1 MLGTSQKRLCTYIFS
16 LNIYRCYSIPPGFTL
31 VPSSVKIQG
40 TKDKFNLKP
49 KDIADTLQNDPN
61 LADFYEGSFEAN
73 GHSTEQPFD
82 PFDLSDIP
90 IDHEPAELKGEELLS
105 QSPRDS
111 LNQYQTM
118 PTEQFV
124 KFMNKKSLSSDND
137 PLISDNFLSDMV
149 NKKFDKENHVV
160 PNNRDNYFKDTT
172 SCDEPWKRSEMAE
185 FVGND
190 DVAILNRQPKLKQLS
205 DIINTE
211 LPLVIISKLT
221 DPRLNLSLEK
231 YIYDYLPDP
240 REPVNRFAKR
250 LLLYKN
256 SSCIVVG
263 KNQNIFREVNMR
275 LASTY
280 SIPILRRFS
289 GGGTVV
295 HDLGNMN
302 FSFMSSKDEFS
313 RTAFTNELVKK
324 WNSNKYTEFQL
335 DINEK
340 GDMVRKSD
348 MKKVSGSAF
357 QISKGRSLHHGTM
370 LLNSDLKVL
379 SKLLKIDP
387 VRKANITDRATS
399 SIPSPVTNTNIP
411 PEVFIDVSV
420 NSFLEKFGLPT
431 NLESKINKHDF
442 DNLKV
447 LKTGNLEVQVLK
459 INDLLDL
466 PSEIWDTYKQL
477 KSWDWIFG
485 KTPRFQIVMSLDNNT
500 LSLKFDVDK
509 GRIIS
514 MEYDSKFENDN
525 RLAELTTAL
534 SSKHTPVYFS
544 TFSISKYIK
553 DNQLLEEISWN
564 IDQKVNL
571 QNIGIKGLN

>member
-1 MLGTSQKRLCTYIFS
+1 MILIWQT
-16 LNIYRCYSIPPGFTL
+16 
-31 VPSSVKIQG
+31 
-40 TKDKFNLKP
+40 
-49 KDIADTLQNDPN
+49 
-61 LADFYEGSFEAN
+61 YEGSFEAN

-137 PLISDNFLSDMV
+137 PLTSDNFLSDMV

>member
-1 MLGTSQKRLCTYIFS
+1 
-16 LNIYRCYSIPPGFTL
+16 
-31 VPSSVKIQG
+31 
-40 TKDKFNLKP
+40 
-49 KDIADTLQNDPN
+49 
-61 LADFYEGSFEAN
+61 
-73 GHSTEQPFD
+73 
-82 PFDLSDIP
+82 
-90 IDHEPAELKGEELLS
+90 
-105 QSPRDS
+105 
-111 LNQYQTM
+111 
-118 PTEQFV
+118 
-124 KFMNKKSLSSDND
+124 
-137 PLISDNFLSDMV
+137 
-149 NKKFDKENHVV
+149 
-160 PNNRDNYFKDTT
+160 
-172 SCDEPWKRSEMAE
+172 
-185 FVGND
+185 
-190 DVAILNRQPKLKQLS
+190 
-205 DIINTE
+205 
-211 LPLVIISKLT
+211 
-221 DPRLNLSLEK
+221 
-231 YIYDYLPDP
+231 
-240 REPVNRFAKR
+240 
-250 LLLYKN
+250 
-256 SSCIVVG
+256 
-263 KNQNIFREVNMR
+263 
-275 LASTY
+275 
-280 SIPILRRFS
+280 
-289 GGGTVV
+289 
-295 HDLGNMN
+295 
-302 FSFMSSKDEFS
+302 
-313 RTAFTNELVKK
+313 
-324 WNSNKYTEFQL
+324 
-335 DINEK
+335 
-340 GDMVRKSD
+340 MVRKSD

-544 TFSISKYIK
+544 TF
-553 DNQLLEEISWN
+553 QH
-564 IDQKVNL
+564 
-571 QNIGIKGLN
+571 